1 MSVEQVEAYILG
13 QQMSKELRGK
23 ALKSVET
30 ADSATLQRIG
40 MMNRDLRDYDML
52 AGGRIE
58 SIAQRG
64 NTIRMKLG
72 NGSNLVIALEYG
84 GVALYRR
91 NDAGPVEKFHLKLNF
106 EDGSILTIRLTSM
119 GCLYAVRDGEIDGN
133 YVYRRDFLGGPSPT
147 EETFT
152 LGLLS
157 SLLRE
162 NNRMLKSV
170 LIGKDAVV
178 VGISNAAFQEI
189 AHRAGVHPKRKA
201 SDLTE
206 GEIQALFDA
215 IKETT
220 GERIEKGGKAGFVDL
235 YGRPGRHHPTVGPGV
250 ETCPRC
256 GGPIDKLSIAGGPTY
271 YCPACQR

>member
-1 MSVEQVEAYILG
+1 
-13 QQMSKELRGK
+13 
-23 ALKSVET
+23 
-30 ADSATLQRIG
+30 
-40 MMNRDLRDYDML
+40 ML
-52 AGGRIE
+52 VGGRIE
-58 SIAQRG
+58 SIPQRG

-84 GVALYRR
+84 GVALFHG
-91 NDAGPVEKFHLKLNF
+91 NDAVPAEKFHLKLNF
-106 EDGSILTIRLTSM
+106 EDGSMLTVRLTSM
-119 GCLYAVRDGEIDGN
+119 GCLYAVRDGEIEGN

-152 LGLLS
+152 LELLS
-157 SLLRE
+157 SLLSE
-162 NNRMLKSV
+162 SNRMLKSV

-189 AHRAGVHPKRKA
+189 AHRAGIHPKRKA
-201 SDLTE
+201 SDLAD
-206 GEIQALFDA
+206 GELQALFDA
-215 IKETT
+215 IRQTT
-220 GERIEKGGKAGFVDL
+220 SERIEKGGKAGFVDL

-271 YCPACQR
+271 YCPACQK